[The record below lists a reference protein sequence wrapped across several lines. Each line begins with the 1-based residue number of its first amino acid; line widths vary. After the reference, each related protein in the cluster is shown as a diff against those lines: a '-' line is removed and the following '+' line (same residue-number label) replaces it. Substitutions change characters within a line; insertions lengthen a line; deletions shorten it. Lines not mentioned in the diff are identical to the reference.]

1 MENLQGAFYLLL
13 HGHMMSIMVLLL
25 GNLSNSV
32 SQLTSRNKQE
42 KVPDRSYI
50 LDLSDSHNFVH
61 LNMFWRK
68 GP

>member
-1 MENLQGAFYLLL
+1 
-13 HGHMMSIMVLLL
+13 MSIMVLLL

-50 LDLSDSHNFVH
+50 FDLSDSHNFVH